1 MQRIIPILSFL
12 VFCFVQDI
20 SAQCFQVNDGNGVP
34 STNPYFIN
42 CAPGNYTVFIQ
53 VDQNIGPYIID
64 WGDGSPNT
72 TGASLTTTG
81 LEQHTYTATTDT
93 FNITITD
100 QNTSCV
106 VNGVVVME
114 RNPLASIQLPSG
126 DDNFGC
132 TPVQFRFVNSS
143 TQISETTTFTWDFG
157 DGSPIEIYDHTNLG
171 DTILHTYMPG
181 IGVLSCDL
189 EVTLTAANYCGSSTA
204 SFFPSKVR
212 GVDEAA

>member
-1 MQRIIPILSFL
+1 MLKLRYLLLIG
-12 VFCFVQDI
+12 VTFCFQFV
-20 SAQCFQVNDGNGVP
+20 SAQCFEVKDGNGVD
-34 STNPYFIN
+34 SKTPYFIA
-42 CAPGNYTVFIQ
+42 CTPGNFTVFIQ
-53 VDQNIGPYIID
+53 PNQAIGSYTIN
-64 WGDGSPNT
+64 WGDGSPNS
-72 TGASLTTTG
+72 TGTSLVPAAP
-81 LEQHTYTATTDT
+81 EQHTYLSTTDT
-93 FNITITD
+93 FNVTITD
-100 QNTSCV
+100 HSTSCV
-106 VNGVVVME
+106 VNAVVVME

-132 TPVQFRFVNSS
+132 TPVQFRFINSS
-143 TQISETTTFTWDFG
+143 TQISQTTTFTWDFG